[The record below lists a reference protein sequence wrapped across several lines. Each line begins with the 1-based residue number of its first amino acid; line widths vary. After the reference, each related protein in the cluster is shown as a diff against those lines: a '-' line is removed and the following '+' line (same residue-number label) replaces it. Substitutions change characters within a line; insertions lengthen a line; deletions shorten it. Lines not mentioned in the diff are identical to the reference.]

1 MNETKNYIITK
12 SGAVILEGGAN
23 RGVFTAGALDFLMEQ
38 EYYIPHVIG
47 VSAGACNALDYVS
60 RQIGRTR
67 DCMIVTDEK
76 NRYVN
81 KNIKTI
87 VEKKALL
94 DMDMEFERYPYEIF
108 PFDFDT
114 YFASPQTCELVV
126 TNCETG
132 RAEYLDDRENKERLL
147 AIGRASSSMPIACP
161 LFELDA
167 DGGFARVAGCPP
179 DYFSAE
185 GQLWGNPLY
194 NWPYHKQTGYAW
206 WIQRV
211 RHALGIY
218 DLLRIDHFRGF
229 EFSAALSLRK

>member
-1 MNETKNYIITK
+1 MNETKNYSITK

-94 DMDMEFERYPYEIF
+94 DMDMVFERYPYEIF

-147 AIGRASSSMPIACP
+147 AIGRASSSMPPGQCERTF
-161 LFELDA
+161 LLRRRCCRFD
-167 DGGFARVAGCPP
+167 P
-179 DYFSAE
+179 DYPFLKDGTPKKCHYSDTE
-185 GQLWGNPLY
+185 FRLPKKRGNE
-194 NWPYHKQTGYAW
+194 
-206 WIQRV
+206 R
-211 RHALGIY
+211 LGAVCGGIPQIPESRACTCKPRET
-218 DLLRIDHFRGF
+218 L
-229 EFSAALSLRK
+229 